1 MFALKQHVY
10 DATEIFILME
20 LFAFDSQQNKLPYDG
35 CVYYYGPITA
45 PQVAAS
51 YYDILRSEIDW
62 KNDEAIIFGKRI
74 ITKRKVAWYG
84 DAPYGYTYSKVTK
97 HALPWTPTLE
107 AIKALAEEKVQVKFN
122 SCLLNL
128 YHTGAEGM
136 AWHSDGEK
144 ELVKHGVIASMSLGA
159 ERKFAFKHI
168 RTKETVSISLQS
180 GSLLTMQDETQDH
193 WQHRLPPTKKV
204 TTPRIN
210 LTFRQM
216 GVPAPVLIT

>member
-1 MFALKQHVY
+1 MIV
-10 DATEIFILME
+10 
-20 LFAFDSQQNKLPYDG
+20 
-35 CVYYYGPITA
+35 
-45 PQVAAS
+45 
-51 YYDILRSEIDW
+51 
-62 KNDEAIIFGKRI
+62 
-74 ITKRKVAWYG
+74 TKRKVAWYG
-84 DAPYGYTYSKVTK
+84 DAPYAYTYSKVTK
-97 HALPWTPTLE
+97 HALPWTSTLE
-107 AIKALAEEKVQVKFN
+107 VIKALAEEKAQVKFN

-144 ELVKHGVIASMSLGA
+144 ELVEHGVIASMSLGS

-180 GSLLTMQDETQDH
+180 GSLLTMQGQTQDH

-204 TTPRIN
+204 TTARIN

-216 GVPAPVLIT
+216 RAQAPVLNS